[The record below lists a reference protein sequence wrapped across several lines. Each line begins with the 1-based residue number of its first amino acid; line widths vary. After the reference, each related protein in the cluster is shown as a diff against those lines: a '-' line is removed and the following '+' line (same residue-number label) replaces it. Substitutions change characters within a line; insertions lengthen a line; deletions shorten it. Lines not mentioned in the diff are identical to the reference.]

1 LVYLWIKVGFEYYF
15 WVVMRIFFFLTIF
28 ITSFF
33 SSVGQQT
40 AFDVIDSLA
49 EKISVKHSKLEAEYL
64 GFVKEKISSLEYS
77 SVSDDA
83 KDYITSKL
91 IKHLHHLDEI
101 YNFEIHEV
109 HEKNA
114 LNWTSEFSEI
124 SLKDSNS
131 IRSSLEQFMP
141 EAYYAAEIFFKE
153 YLTPDFRRRMANLY
167 PGEIMFQLQFINTAS
182 AENIIEAEVVAKKL
196 PTEAKK
202 FFHYT
207 NNLNTLLKTSKDDTI
222 KVIYDIFK
230 KYRFSGSSYPFLNEI
245 SKGRMT
251 IDQAENIC
259 QDNVLSLNKLV
270 LMLYDSNLVGVNDIN
285 NRIAILSTPFLK
297 SLRYQKYLP
306 IEKMDMGRLNELN
319 NHVLWNLLIE
329 NYTILEL
336 RDLTSYI
343 RLISPYFSEEKLTY
357 QDVVVYS
364 PEKYLGLLEKIDM
377 DENLVSLVTNLF
389 NKTSDN
395 VLVEITETKSDVKL
409 WANWVE
415 EKIESKKSGII
426 VFNKKSIP
434 EPKEKEII
442 EKFIFK
448 DYNFTLSPSEKQK
461 IKNKRDY
468 IVYREKFD
476 SLFSSPQEKE
486 LMFLLAETEPH
497 LVLKNFDKIYKK
509 EYSKALLERI
519 AKQAPLT
526 VKNYIT
532 APDNLVKIL
541 LKESKDDTIKI
552 LFAVHDSLGNFTRAS
567 LFLEDISKNELS
579 FEDADKYV
587 KNKTLLINKLSDI
600 VIAPSSVL
608 GRFSAEQELS
618 YLALDYVRSLI
629 VSENN
634 AINYHNG
641 LENMD
646 AKTLYLFM
654 VLSEKEI
661 IKGVFNK
668 MLLVLH
674 KKLNYDAFIHF
685 IEKDMNGY
693 GLTTFYRML
702 AFYNLGS
709 TSSDFTTNRQKTL
722 NLLFS
727 TLDKESLNNINSFVN
742 MGEII
747 IHSNQASLFSELE
760 KNIRARYD
768 AAVKKE
774 NNAHEVAIYGMLGSL
789 LGNKLKMGW
798 SRQAASHYNVAYTQ
812 GLSGYELFDKDL
824 VSVHQYFFYND
835 DDGKASYR
843 NFIHQYSQSAFN
855 WNITDKG
862 DFVLIESIKGRRV
875 IILANKP
882 ENDESGIKSVIQYL
896 KRENLNPLVVVHR
909 GLSTHVL
916 KTFNRIPSSAKII
929 LDGSCGGFHVQH
941 VALFNAPSAQ
951 ILCNRNVGT
960 MHLND
965 PLFKQISEEIRLGN
979 DIVWESFWDKMEI
992 KLGSNKYF
1000 SDYIPP
1006 HKNVSSVILKKY
1018 YELLKIDID

>member
-1 LVYLWIKVGFEYYF
+1 
-15 WVVMRIFFFLTIF
+15 MRIFIYLTIF
-28 ITSFF
+28 LLSFS

-49 EKISVKHSKLEAEYL
+49 EKISVKHSKLEPEYL
-64 GFVKEKISSLEYS
+64 GFVKESMRNLENS

-83 KDYITSKL
+83 KNYITGKF
-91 IKHLHHLDEI
+91 IKHLRHLDKI

-109 HEKNA
+109 HEKIA
-114 LNWTSEFSEI
+114 LSWTSEFAEI
-124 SLKDSNS
+124 ALKDSND
-131 IRSSLEQFMP
+131 ILNALENFMP

-153 YLTPDFRRRMANLY
+153 YLTPDFRRKMAHLY
-167 PGEIMFQLQFINTAS
+167 PNEIMFQLQFINIAT
-182 AENIIEAEVVAKKL
+182 AENLVEAEIVAKKI
-196 PTEAKK
+196 PSEAKK
-202 FFHYT
+202 FLHYT
-207 NNLNTLLKTSKDDTI
+207 NNLNTLLMTSKDDTI

-270 LMLYDSNLVGVNDIN
+270 LMLYDSNLIGANDIN
-285 NRIAILSTPFLK
+285 KRIAVLSNPFLK

-306 IEKMDMGRLNELN
+306 VEKMDMGRLNELN

-343 RLISPYFSEEKLTY
+343 KLISPYFETEKLSY

-364 PEKYLGLLEKIDM
+364 PQKYLGLLEKIDM

-395 VLVEITETKSDVKL
+395 VLAEITESKEDVKL

-415 EKIESKKSGII
+415 EKIESKKSGNIL
-426 VFNKKSIP
+426 FSGTNKKHILDL
-434 EPKEKEII
+434 KEKEII

-448 DYNFTLSPSEKQK
+448 NYNFALTETEKQK

-468 IVYREKFD
+468 LVYRTKFD
-476 SLFSSPQEKE
+476 SLFSHPQEKE

-497 LVLKNFDKIYKK
+497 LVLKNYDKIYKK
-509 EYSKALLERI
+509 EYSMKLLERI
-519 AKQAPLT
+519 AKMAPLT

-532 APDNLVKIL
+532 APDNLIKIL
-541 LKESKDDTIKI
+541 LKESKDDTIK
-552 LFAVHDSLGNFTRAS
+552 LLLAVHDSLGNFTRAS
-567 LFLEDISKNELS
+567 LFLEDIAKKSLS
-579 FEDADKYV
+579 FEEADSYT
-587 KNKTLLINKLSDI
+587 KNKSLLISKLSDVI
-600 VIAPSSVL
+600 IAPSSVL

-634 AINYHNG
+634 AVNYYNG

-661 IKGVFNK
+661 IKGVFKK

-674 KKLNYDAFIHF
+674 KKLNYGAFIHF

-702 AFYNLGS
+702 AFYNLTS
-709 TSSDFTTNRQKTL
+709 TSSDFTTHRQKTL
-722 NLLFS
+722 NSLFS
-727 TLDKESLNNINSFVN
+727 TLDKESKNNINSFVDL
-742 MGEII
+742 GEII
-747 IHSNQASLFSELE
+747 IHSNQTSLFSDIE
-760 KNIRARYD
+760 KTIRERYD

-798 SRQAASHYNVAYTQ
+798 SRQAASHYNVTYAQ

-835 DDGKASYR
+835 EDGKASYR
-843 NFIHQYSQSAFN
+843 NFINQYSQSAFN

-862 DFVLIESIKGRRV
+862 DFVLIESINGRRV
-875 IILANKP
+875 VILANKP
-882 ENDESGIKSVIQYL
+882 ESDEIGIKSVSQYL
-896 KRENLNPLVVVHR
+896 KRENLYPLVVVHR

-965 PLFKQISEEIRLGN
+965 PLFKQISEEIRMGN
-979 DIVWESFWDKMEI
+979 DIDWETFWDKMEI

-1018 YELLKIDID
+1018 YELLKIDKD

>member
-1 LVYLWIKVGFEYYF
+1 
-15 WVVMRIFFFLTIF
+15 MRIFFFLTIF
-28 ITSFF
+28 IASFY

-49 EKISVKHSKLEAEYL
+49 EKISIKHTKLETEYL
-64 GFVKEKISSLEYS
+64 GFVKEKMSSIEYS
-77 SVSDDA
+77 SVSEDA
-83 KDYITSKL
+83 KDYMPGQF
-91 IKHLHHLDEI
+91 IKHLHHLNKI
-101 YNFEIHEV
+101 YNFEIHEA

-114 LNWTSEFSEI
+114 LSWTSEFSELA
-124 SLKDSNS
+124 LKDSNT
-131 IRSSLEQFMP
+131 IRSSQEQFMP

-153 YLTPDFRRRMANLY
+153 YLTPDFRRKMANLY
-167 PGEIMFQLQFINTAS
+167 PGEIIFQLQFINTAS
-182 AENIIEAEVVAKKL
+182 AENLTEAEVVAKKM

-207 NNLNTLLKTSKDDTI
+207 NNLNTLLSSSKDDTI
-222 KVIYDIFK
+222 KVIYEIFK

-251 IDQAENIC
+251 IDQAENTC
-259 QDNVLSLNKLV
+259 QDNVLSLNNLV
-270 LMLYDSNLVGVNDIN
+270 LMLYDSNLLAVNDIN
-285 NRIAILSTPFLK
+285 NRIAVLSTPFLK

-306 IEKMDMGRLNELN
+306 VEKMDMGRLNELN
-319 NHVLWNLLIE
+319 NLVLWNILIE

-343 RLISPYFSEEKLTY
+343 RLISPYFKDKKLSY

-389 NKTSDN
+389 NKTSDK
-395 VLVEITETKSDVKL
+395 VLADITESKSDVKL
-409 WANWVE
+409 WTNWVE

-434 EPKEKEII
+434 EPKEKEVV

-448 DYNFTLSPSEKQK
+448 DYNFSLTPEEKQK
-461 IKNKRDY
+461 IINKRDY
-468 IVYREKFD
+468 IVYRSKFD
-476 SLFSSPQEKE
+476 SLFKHSQEKE
-486 LMFLLAETEPH
+486 LIFLLAETEPH
-497 LVLKNFDKIYKK
+497 LVLKNYDKIYKK
-509 EYSKALLERI
+509 EYGKVLLEQI

-541 LKESKDDTIKI
+541 LKESKDDTIKLLLAI
-552 LFAVHDSLGNFTRAS
+552 HDSLGNFTRAS
-567 LFLEDISKNELS
+567 LFLDNIAKTDLS
-579 FEDADKYV
+579 FEEADNYAKDKSILV
-587 KNKTLLINKLSDI
+587 KKLSDI
-600 VIAPSSVL
+600 IIAPTKVL

-634 AINYHNG
+634 AINYYSG

-661 IKGVFNK
+661 IKGVFKK
-668 MLLVLH
+668 MLLALH
-674 KKLNYDAFIHF
+674 KKINYEAFIHF
-685 IEKDMNGY
+685 IENNMNGY

-702 AFYNLGS
+702 AFYNLTN

-722 NLLFS
+722 SSLFS
-727 TLDKESLNNINSFVN
+727 ALDKESKNNINTFVDW
-742 MGEII
+742 GEII
-747 IHSNQASLFSELE
+747 IHSNQTSLFSDIE
-760 KNIRARYD
+760 KAIRERYD
-768 AAVKKE
+768 VAVKKE

-798 SRQAASHYNVAYTQ
+798 SRQAASHYNVTYTQ

-835 DDGKASYR
+835 EDGKASYR

-862 DFVLIESIKGRRV
+862 DFVLIESINGRRV
-875 IILANKP
+875 VILANKP
-882 ENDESGIKSVIQYL
+882 ESDENGIKSVSLYL

-965 PLFKQISEEIRLGN
+965 PLFKQISEEIRMGN
-979 DIVWESFWDKMEI
+979 DIDWETFWEKMEL